1 MALSNLNFLFDQ
13 HNSFSPNQSK
23 ILEGQVS
30 IFRRPGSRNWQC
42 RFKLPTGQW
51 HVASTGN
58 ELLDQAKQQAIAIH
72 ALVQAR
78 IEQGL
83 AVQSRTFGQIAY
95 EELDVMDKKV
105 GSGNGKKTYADYT
118 FALKKYLIPFF
129 GKTEVSKITAELV
142 RDFEAWRI
150 SQMGLVPKAST
161 KRNHASAYNRVINL
175 ARQKGCLHDRQ
186 GVPILDA
193 TGDRGEARPAFT
205 REESAYLLEFMK
217 SWEKTGRLA
226 IERLSHPLCRAY
238 VEFLLNSGIRHGTEA
253 IPLRWRH
260 IQWHWIG
267 DQRYLRI
274 WVSGKTGPR
283 YLIAKN
289 AVIATLERLIAWQG
303 LEQRTLDIVIK
314 AKLDRMVFCFPNGHT
329 PYRMEGVF
337 RKLMRDSGLAKD
349 GAGKTRTLY
358 SLRHT
363 YATFALAE
371 GVDIHTLAR
380 QMGTSVAMIERHYS
394 KMTPM
399 MSAEKLA

>member
-1 MALSNLNFLFDQ
+1 
-13 HNSFSPNQSK
+13 
-23 ILEGQVS
+23 
-30 IFRRPGSRNWQC
+30 
-42 RFKLPTGQW
+42 
-51 HVASTGN
+51 
-58 ELLDQAKQQAIAIH
+58 
-72 ALVQAR
+72 
-78 IEQGL
+78 
-83 AVQSRTFGQIAY
+83 
-95 EELDVMDKKV
+95 
-105 GSGNGKKTYADYT
+105 
-118 FALKKYLIPFF
+118 
-129 GKTEVSKITAELV
+129 
-142 RDFEAWRI
+142 
-150 SQMGLVPKAST
+150 
-161 KRNHASAYNRVINL
+161 
-175 ARQKGCLHDRQ
+175 
-186 GVPILDA
+186 
-193 TGDRGEARPAFT
+193 
-205 REESAYLLEFMK
+205 
-217 SWEKTGRLA
+217 
-226 IERLSHPLCRAY
+226 
-238 VEFLLNSGIRHGTEA
+238 VEFLLYTGIRHGTEA

-274 WVSGKTGPR
+274 RVSGKTGPR

-289 AVIATLERLIAWQG
+289 AVIETLERLIRWQG
-303 LEQRTLDIVIK
+303 LEQETLDAVIE